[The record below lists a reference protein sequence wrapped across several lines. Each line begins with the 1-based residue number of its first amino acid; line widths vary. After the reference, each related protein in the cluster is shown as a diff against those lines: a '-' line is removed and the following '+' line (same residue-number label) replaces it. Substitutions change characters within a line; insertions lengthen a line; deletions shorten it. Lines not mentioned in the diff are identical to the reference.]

1 MPAVTKAEN
10 ITLKYLQLI
19 NKNFDD
25 KYWKKKLYNNIVKQ
39 INFKESIPTD
49 IMWKVKIFSKILF

>member
-39 INFKESIPTD
+39 INFKESHSHRYY
-49 IMWKVKIFSKILF
+49 VKR